1 MCSKCYEYF
10 CICPDCGH
18 SDCICYGNI
27 IDDTEE
33 PTMTQTNDDFAHR
46 FQPCNICKQP
56 QCVCDEAYREE
67 RTGDRSPQWRFPH
80 GEVLYTTH
88 PSPHRRLCQ
97 LVSLLQR
104 SSRRRPT
111 CKSCKQDRSICIC
124 DEAYREQQVQNQS
137 GQWMFRHG
145 EVLLTN
151 NTSTFPL
158 VSDKKPT
165 TIEHFLY
172 LPFLVE
178 AIGDDEIRSYINDD
192 A

>member
-1 MCSKCYEYF
+1 
-10 CICPDCGH
+10 
-18 SDCICYGNI
+18 
-27 IDDTEE
+27 
-33 PTMTQTNDDFAHR
+33 
-46 FQPCNICKQP
+46 
-56 QCVCDEAYREE
+56 
-67 RTGDRSPQWRFPH
+67 
-80 GEVLYTTH
+80 
-88 PSPHRRLCQ
+88 
-97 LVSLLQR
+97 
-104 SSRRRPT
+104 
-111 CKSCKQDRSICIC
+111 
-124 DEAYREQQVQNQS
+124 
-137 GQWMFRHG
+137 MFRHG